1 MLVGA
6 VDLVDQQDRGPGTGM
21 LQCAQQR
28 PFDEIVA
35 AEQVVGAQRVAG
47 RLGEP
52 DGQQL
57 AWIVPLVD
65 GFGDVEALVALQ
77 PDDRQPEPQYPPWAV
92 AVRVRRAGP
101 EAPVNT
107 QKTMPGRRRPGRL
120 SRPGRW
126 VGGRRDVGRATE
138 QPVCPVM
145 IAVTTITCAAF

>member
-107 QKTMPGRRRPGRL
+107 QKPCPADVVPGACRARD
-120 SRPGRW
+120 
-126 VGGRRDVGRATE
+126 GGSEAGATLGGPPNN
-138 QPVCPVM
+138 Q
-145 IAVTTITCAAF
+145 CAPS

>member
-77 PDDRQPEPQYPPWAV
+77 PDDRQPEPQYPPWQSRSGCAEP
-92 AVRVRRAGP
+92 APKPPSIRRKPCPAD
-101 EAPVNT
+101 VV
-107 QKTMPGRRRPGRL
+107 PGACRARD
-120 SRPGRW
+120 W
-126 VGGRRDVGRATE
+126 VGGRRDVGRASE